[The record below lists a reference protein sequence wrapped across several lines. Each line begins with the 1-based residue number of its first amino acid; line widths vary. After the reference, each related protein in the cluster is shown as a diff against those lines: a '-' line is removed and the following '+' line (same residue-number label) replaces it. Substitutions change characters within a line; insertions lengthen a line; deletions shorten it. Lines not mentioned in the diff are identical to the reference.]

1 MSRNKEDK
9 EHLNNLVELGCCVC
23 LREGHG
29 YSKPEIHHIRSRAGA
44 GQRSKDKEALG
55 LCPPHHRTGGYGVA
69 FHAGKKGFESR
80 YGTEEELLAWTMER
94 I

>member
-1 MSRNKEDK
+1 MARNKADK
-9 EHLNNLVELGCCVC
+9 EHLNKLVELGCCVC
-23 LREGHG
+23 LREGFG
-29 YSKPEIHHIRSRAGA
+29 ASPAEVHHIRSRAGA
-44 GQRSKDKEALG
+44 GQRSADMDAIP
-55 LCPPHHRTGGYGVA
+55 LCAQHHRTGGYGVA